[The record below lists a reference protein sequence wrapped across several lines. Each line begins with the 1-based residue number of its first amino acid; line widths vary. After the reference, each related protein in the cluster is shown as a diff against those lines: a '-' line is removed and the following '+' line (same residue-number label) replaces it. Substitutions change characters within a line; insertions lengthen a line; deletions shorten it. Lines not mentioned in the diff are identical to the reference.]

1 MSVTPLAHVPTRA
14 VLVKLALVVPL
25 PYLSTQVFSL
35 LQSRLSI
42 LVFSLPPL
50 STQPLLTQA
59 LSLLPP
65 PLSIQ
70 VFSLPLLSI
79 LVFSLPP

>member
-1 MSVTPLAHVPTRA
+1 MSVTPLTVAHVPTRA

-35 LQSRLSI
+35 
-42 LVFSLPPL
+42 PPL

-65 PLSIQ
+65 PLSILQ
-70 VFSLPLLSI
+70 SLLSI
-79 LVFSLPP
+79 LVFSLLSPLLSTQVFSLPP